1 MGLFERLFGRKAKQ
15 LQATAA
21 TGGIFETL
29 TAYRPA
35 FTSWGGQIYESE
47 LIRAVVDARARHI
60 SKLRIVFSGSAKPAL
75 KAATKAGPNSWQ
87 TWPQMLYRTS
97 TILDICNNAV
107 IVPVLDDYGDISGYF
122 PVVPTQCELVSVQ
135 GKPFLRYTFSNGK
148 HAAMEYEKCAILT
161 RFQFKDDIFGENNR
175 ALDSTLALQDMQK
188 QGLEE
193 GIKNSATFR
202 FMARLGNFAKPEDL
216 AKERQRFNRE
226 NLQGESNGILLFPNT
241 YTDIQQISSKPYSI
255 DPDEQ
260 KLIQGN
266 VFNYFGCNEKIL
278 QNSAIGDDLDAY
290 WNGGIEP
297 FAIQLSDG
305 LTRMTYS
312 ALEIGYGNKVEVTA
326 NRLQYMSIGSKISM
340 AQQMGDRGVMTIDE
354 IRELF
359 NYAPLPDGLGK
370 RVPIRGEYYDAN
382 KGKEDNGKD
391 EGNQSV

>member
-1 MGLFERLFGRKAKQ
+1 MGLFEKLFGRKAKQ
-15 LQATAA
+15 LQVTAGSGA
-21 TGGIFETL
+21 IFETL

-60 SKLRIVFSGSAKPAL
+60 SKLRVSFAGSAKAAL

-97 TILDICNNAV
+97 TILDVCNNAV
-107 IVPVLDDYGDISGYF
+107 IVPVLDDYGDIAGYF
-122 PVVPTQCELVSVQ
+122 TVLPTQCELVETQ
-135 GKPFLRYTFSNGK
+135 GKVFLRYTFRNGK
-148 HAAMEYEKCAILT
+148 KAAMEYDKCAILT
-161 RFQFKDDIFGENNR
+161 RHQFKDDIFGESNR
-175 ALDSTLALQDMQK
+175 ALDSTLELEDMQK
-188 QGLEE
+188 QGLQE

-216 AKERQRFNRE
+216 AKERQRFNKE

-241 YTDIQQISSKPYSI
+241 YTDIQQITSKPYSI

-278 QNSAIGDDLDAY
+278 QNAAIGDDLDAY

-312 ALEIGYGNKVEVTA
+312 ALEIGYGNRVEVTA
-326 NRLQYMSIGSKISM
+326 NRLQYMSVGSKINL
-340 AQQMGDRGVMTIDE
+340 AQQMGDRGILTVDE

-359 NYAPLPDGLGK
+359 NYAPLPDGAGN
-370 RVPIRGEYYDAN
+370 RVPVRGEYYDAN
-382 KGKEDNGKD
+382 KGKEGSKD
-391 EGNQSV
+391 EQGDEGV